1 MTQKQAIDVLLKSYS
16 VKEVIKSK
24 NCHFSSIS
32 KKLGVSEK
40 TIREWSIGKSEPTT
54 EQFNDLYKIKGSTAC
69 RYQKVE
75 ELMCAAF
82 RHQYVPMAVLDG
94 TITDPDV
101 LYYYGL

>member
-1 MTQKQAIDVLLKSYS
+1 MTQEYAINILKKSYT

-24 NCHFSSIS
+24 NSHFSSIS
-32 KKLGVSEK
+32 QKLDVSEL
-40 TIREWSIGKSEPTT
+40 TVRNWYYGKSEPTQ
-54 EQFNDLYKIKGSTAC
+54 EQFNKLYSIKETTA
-69 RYQKVE
+69 RGYKRNE

-101 LYYYGL
+101 LFYYGV